1 MLYELKEDRIVPAGS
16 SAERCFCRWRC
27 NSAWTALLTIYAER
41 RGPLTA
47 SSRRRDTTH
56 EKRGAALVSSGP
68 ALSSSIALRSKVD

>member
-1 MLYELKEDRIVPAGS
+1 VFLPLAVQFCVDRP
-16 SAERCFCRWRC
+16 
-27 NSAWTALLTIYAER
+27 LTIYAEP